1 MKQGSLG
8 TSHWSLVV
16 NRERVKRAAAAGE
29 IDIFVEGQR
38 ADHCLNE
45 AISTFY
51 RDMRHH
57 NKGKTTFKTKG
68 AAETAFKRLP
78 AYLQR
83 WAHIVEETPVFLF

>member
-8 TSHWSLVV
+8 TTHWSFRI
-16 NRERVKRAAAAGE
+16 NRQAVWRAATTGE
-29 IDIFVEGQR
+29 IDILVKER
-38 ADHCLNE
+38 RVDHCVDE
-45 AISTFY
+45 AIRTFY
-51 RDMRHH
+51 RDMQHH
-57 NKGKTTFKTKG
+57 NKGKTKFKTRG

>member
-8 TSHWSLVV
+8 TSHWSLVI
-16 NRERVKRAAAAGE
+16 NREGVKRAAAAGE
-29 IDIFVEGQR
+29 IDIFVEGRR

-57 NKGKTTFKTKG
+57 NKGKTKFKTKG
-68 AAETAFKRLP
+68 AAEAALKRLP
-78 AYLQR
+78 AYLQQ
-83 WAHIVEETPVFLF
+83 WTYVAEETPVFLF